1 MVKIMEKLRTLQ
13 NNQTILEN
21 DKTIK
26 FFSYNTLIATINKN
40 KQNDNIQFTND
51 WDYSKTTTKYLYQFL
66 NEYKNQIACNIYTKI
81 INALDSTN
89 KKANFKNLIN
99 NKIIKIK

>member
-1 MVKIMEKLRTLQ
+1 MEKLRTLQ

>member
-1 MVKIMEKLRTLQ
+1 MEKLRTLQ
-13 NNQTILEN
+13 NNQTILES

-40 KQNDNIQFTND
+40 EQNNNLQFTSK

-66 NEYKNQIACNIYTKI
+66 NKYKNQIANNIYTKVV
-81 INALDSTN
+81 NALDSTN
-89 KKANFKNLIN
+89 KKASFKNLID
-99 NKIIKIK
+99 NKYIKVVSD

>member
-1 MVKIMEKLRTLQ
+1 MEKLRTIQ

-40 KQNDNIQFTND
+40 KQNDNLQFTSK

-66 NEYKNQIACNIYTKI
+66 EMYKNQIACNIYSKVVS
-81 INALDSTN
+81 ALNDTN
-89 KKANFKNLIN
+89 KKASFKNLID
-99 NKIIKIK
+99 NKIIKLI

>member
-1 MVKIMEKLRTLQ
+1 MEKLRTLQ

-40 KQNDNIQFTND
+40 RKNDNLQFTSK
-51 WDYSKTTTKYLYQFL
+51 WDYSKTTIKYLYQFL
-66 NEYKNQIACNIYTKI
+66 NEYKCQISNNIYSKVVD
-81 INALDSTN
+81 ALDSTN
-89 KKANFKNLIN
+89 KKVSFKNLID
-99 NKIIKIK
+99 NKYIKVVSD

>member
-1 MVKIMEKLRTLQ
+1 MEKLRTLQ

-26 FFSYNTLIATINKN
+26 FFSYNTLIATINKTR
-40 KQNDNIQFTND
+40 KNDNLQFTSK

-66 NEYKNQIACNIYTKI
+66 NEYKNQIANNIYKKVVD
-81 INALDSTN
+81 ALDSTN
-89 KKANFKNLIN
+89 KKSSFKNLIA
-99 NKIIKIK
+99 NKYIKVVSD

>member
-1 MVKIMEKLRTLQ
+1 MEKLRTLQ
-13 NNQTILEN
+13 KNQTILEN

-40 KQNDNIQFTND
+40 RKNDNLQFTSK

-66 NEYKNQIACNIYTKI
+66 DEYKCQISNNIYIKVV
-81 INALDSTN
+81 NALDSTN
-89 KKANFKNLIN
+89 KKASFKNLIDS
-99 NKIIKIK
+99 KYIKVVND

>member
-1 MVKIMEKLRTLQ
+1 MEKLRTIQ

-21 DKTIK
+21 DKTTK

-40 KQNDNIQFTND
+40 KQNNNLQFTSY

-66 NEYKNQIACNIYTKI
+66 TEYKNQIANNIYKKVVD
-81 INALDSTN
+81 ALNDTN
-89 KKANFKNLIN
+89 KKVSFKNLID
-99 NKIIKIK
+99 NKYIKVVND

>member
-1 MVKIMEKLRTLQ
+1 MEKLRTLQ

-21 DKTIK
+21 DKAIK

-40 KQNDNIQFTND
+40 KQNDNLQFTSY

-66 NEYKNQIACNIYTKI
+66 NEYKNQIACNIYTKVVS
-81 INALDSTN
+81 ALDSTN
-89 KKANFKNLIN
+89 KKASFKNLID
-99 NKIIKIK
+99 NKYIKVVSN

>member
-1 MVKIMEKLRTLQ
+1 MEKLRTLQ

-40 KQNDNIQFTND
+40 KQNDNLQFTSK

-66 NEYKNQIACNIYTKI
+66 NEYKCQIACNIYTKVV
-81 INALDSTN
+81 NALNDTN
-89 KKANFKNLIN
+89 KKASFKNLIDS
-99 NKIIKIK
+99 KYIKVVND

>member
-1 MVKIMEKLRTLQ
+1 MDKLTTIK

-40 KQNDNIQFTND
+40 KQNNNLEFTNN
-51 WDYSKTTTKYLYQFL
+51 WKYSQTTLKYLYQFL
-66 NEYKNQIACNIYTKI
+66 EIYKNSLSNNIYTKI
-81 INALDSTN
+81 INALNSTN
-89 KKANFKNLIN
+89 KKTSFQTLIDA
-99 NKIIKIK
+99 KIIK